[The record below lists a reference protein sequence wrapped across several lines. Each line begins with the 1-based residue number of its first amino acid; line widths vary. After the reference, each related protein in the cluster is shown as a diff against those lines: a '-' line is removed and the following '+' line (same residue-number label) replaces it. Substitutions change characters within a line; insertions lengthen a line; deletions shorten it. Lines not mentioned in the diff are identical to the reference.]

1 MTRQL
6 TSHEWHDD
14 HHLWMFPLELLF
26 RWFKCFHGDECWRS
40 CSNVSI
46 EFLVC
51 ASIHLWWSCLAFTAE
66 KQVTQLW
73 SWWWSCWLWW
83 WLMTDV
89 HQSMTPNTLFR
100 CVSISW
106 IGFVL
111 PSLHLSLFLG
121 LKFMTYL
128 DFEQTSLKCWCWCK
142 SLRRKV
148 LTNCSFSPA
157 KD

>member
-1 MTRQL
+1 MNA
-6 TSHEWHDD
+6 EDCV
-14 HHLWMFPLELLF
+14 WMFPLEFLF
-26 RWFKCFHGDECWRS
+26 
-40 CSNVSI
+40 
-46 EFLVC
+46 C

-148 LTNCSFSPA
+148 LTNCSFSPRQA
-157 KD
+157 RINGNSDILKIICKHFVKEFGTTALWIC